1 MMSIKCPGGLGAGPQ
16 RGLGQR
22 PSGPSKYIIII
33 SLYIR
38 YIDSGSVSVR
48 ASVTLKMNF
57 SYDVYKMPRGS
68 GAGPQLGLAER

>member
-22 PSGPSKYIIII
+22 PRAPNYYIIII
-33 SLYIR
+33 PLYIR
-38 YIDSGSVSVR
+38 YIDGGSPCVC

-57 SYDVYKMPRGS
+57 SYVVYKMPRGS
-68 GAGPQLGLAER
+68 GAAPQRS